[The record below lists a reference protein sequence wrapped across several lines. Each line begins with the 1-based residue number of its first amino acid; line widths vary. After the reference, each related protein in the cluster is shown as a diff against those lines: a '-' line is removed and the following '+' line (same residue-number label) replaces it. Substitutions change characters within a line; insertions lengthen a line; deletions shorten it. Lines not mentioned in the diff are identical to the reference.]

1 MTSLQWLMIN
11 WWLPYVY
18 CFNLFS
24 KIGFTSSGQPLTK
37 EEFIARVRES
47 HATGKE
53 GKVKTTAELL
63 AEIQTWTS

>member
-1 MTSLQWLMIN
+1 M
-11 WWLPYVY
+11 Y